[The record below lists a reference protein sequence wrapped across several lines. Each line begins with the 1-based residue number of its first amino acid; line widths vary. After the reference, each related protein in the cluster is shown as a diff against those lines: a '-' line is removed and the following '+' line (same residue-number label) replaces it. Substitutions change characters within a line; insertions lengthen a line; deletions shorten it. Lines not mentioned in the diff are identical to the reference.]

1 MSRHQ
6 HARGVRLGFAEA
18 PDRVRAWAGQQI
30 GGEIV
35 SVIDCVGGMSPGPAA
50 RIRSASGA
58 TAFVKA
64 CGPELN
70 PITPEL
76 LRDEARILA
85 ALPGHPSLPRLLDV
99 YDDGEW
105 VALLIEDLPG
115 AVPDVP
121 WSADNLRRASG
132 VLSAV
137 RPVLDEVASEWV
149 PLATESAPI
158 LTDGWK
164 LLADRLDQ
172 VDPWWAKHHD
182 QLAGYAERAATLIDG
197 KALLH
202 WDVRA
207 DNLIF
212 GTDRDVVIDW
222 GQVRRGAPWMD
233 HAMLAMDC
241 AMSGSELS
249 AATFFAQEPAL
260 AERDPSDLTSLMAA
274 AAMTFAARSMDDP
287 PPGLPTIPATRARW
301 AENLR
306 LELELELAL

>member
-6 HARGVRLGFAEA
+6 HARGVRLGFADA
-18 PDRVRAWAGQQI
+18 PARVRTWAGRQI
-30 GGEIV
+30 GGE
-35 SVIDCVGGMSPGPAA
+35 VIAVTDCVGGMSPGPAA
-50 RIRSASGA
+50 RVRSVSGA

-76 LRDEARILA
+76 LRDEARILVV
-85 ALPGHPSLPRLLDV
+85 LPDHPNLPRLIDA

-121 WSADNLRRASG
+121 WSTEDLRRASG

-137 RPVLDEVASEWV
+137 GPVLDGIVSDWVEPARAS
-149 PLATESAPI
+149 PI
-158 LTDGWK
+158 FSDGWK

-182 QLAGYAERAATLIDG
+182 ELAAHAERAVALIDG

-212 GTDRDVVIDW
+212 GDQRDVLIDW
-222 GQVRRGAPWMD
+222 GQVRRGARWMD
-233 HAMLAMDC
+233 HALLAMDC
-241 AMSGSELS
+241 AMSGSLGPTALE
-249 AATFFAQEPAL
+249 FFATEPAL
-260 AERDPSDLTSLMAA
+260 AGRDPADLVSLMAA
-274 AAMTFAARSMDDP
+274 AGMTFAARATEEA
-287 PPGLPTIPATRARW
+287 PPGLPTLPATRARW
-301 AENLR
+301 ADNLR
-306 LELELELAL
+306 LELEAIL

>member
-6 HARGVRLGFAEA
+6 HAQGVRLGFAEA
-18 PDRVRAWAGQQI
+18 PDRVRTWAGRQI
-30 GGEIV
+30 GGELIAV
-35 SVIDCVGGMSPGPAA
+35 TDCVGGMSPGPAA
-50 RIRSASGA
+50 RIGSSAGA
-58 TAFVKA
+58 TAFVKT

-85 ALPGHPSLPRLLDV
+85 VLPAHPNLPRLLDV
-99 YDDGEW
+99 YDDGDW

-115 AVPDVP
+115 GVPDVP
-121 WSADNLRRASG
+121 WSADDLRRASD

-137 RPVLDEVASEWV
+137 RPVLGRVASNWV
-149 PLATESAPI
+149 PLAIESPI
-158 LTDGWK
+158 FADGWK

-182 QLAGYAERAATLIDG
+182 ELASHAERAVALIDG
-197 KALLH
+197 DALLH

-212 GTDRDVVIDW
+212 GTDRDVLVDW
-222 GQVRRGAPWMD
+222 GQVRRGAEWMD
-233 HAMLAMDC
+233 PALLAMDC
-241 AMSGSELS
+241 AMSGSTVS
-249 AATFFAQEPAL
+249 AAADFFAEEPVL
-260 AERDPSDLTSLMAA
+260 ADRDPSDLTSLMAA
-274 AAMTFAARSMDDP
+274 AAMTFAARAMDEP
-287 PPGLPTIPATRARW
+287 PPGLPTIQATRARW

-306 LELELELAL
+306 RELDKVL

>member
-6 HARGVRLGFAEA
+6 HARGIRVGFAQA
-18 PDRVRAWAGQQI
+18 PEHVKQWVAGGV
-30 GGEIV
+30 GGEV
-35 SVIDCVGGMSPGPAA
+35 ASVADCVGGMSPGPAT
-50 RIRSASGA
+50 RVRSASGA
-58 TAFVKA
+58 TAFVKT

-85 ALPGHPSLPRLLDV
+85 ALPTHPNLPLLLDV
-99 YDDGEW
+99 YDDGDW

-115 AVPDVP
+115 VVPDVP
-121 WSADNLRRASG
+121 WSADNLRRASE
-132 VLSAV
+132 VLSEV
-137 RPVLDEVASEWV
+137 RPVLDEVASDWV

-158 LTDGWK
+158 FTDGWK

-172 VDPWWAKHHD
+172 VDPWWAMHHD
-182 QLAGYAERAATLIDG
+182 QLAAYAERAVSVIDG
-197 KALLH
+197 DALLH

-212 GTDRDVVIDW
+212 GADRDVLIDW
-222 GQVRRGAPWMD
+222 GQVRRGADWMD
-233 HAMLAMDC
+233 HALLAMDC
-241 AMSGSELS
+241 AMSGGVVS
-249 AATFFAQEPAL
+249 AATCFAQEPAL
-260 AERDPSDLTSLMAA
+260 AERDPSELTSLMAA
-274 AAMTFAARSMDDP
+274 AAMTFAARSMEEP

-306 LELELELAL
+306 RELDGLL